1 MWLSHDTGHL
11 TIFDSLC
18 AMSLGFIDCTYVQNA
33 LKNDLIIHANRIRQ
47 LHIFWASFVLE
58 HYFSLEYTGTILIG
72 FLFFGAVLIP
82 VIRPTKVKTRLTQG
96 IR

>member
-1 MWLSHDTGHL
+1 MFG
-11 TIFDSLC
+11 
-18 AMSLGFIDCTYVQNA
+18 MP
-33 LKNDLIIHANRIRQ
+33 
-47 LHIFWASFVLE
+47 FVLE
-58 HYFSLEYTGTILIG
+58 LYLSLGYIGTILIG